1 MCAVVAKLTRRW
13 RSNMFAALI
22 MCTMLLTQTSWKR
35 LSFYKCFR
43 RKLFD
48 LNSGFLLFVLCLL
61 TIVSDAALVA
71 RTFEI
76 THFSNFESRW
86 LLPVWLFGELG
97 ISLLHALFQ
106 LHTVSLI
113 RNTPLKRPKRSPRG
127 VHVIFDPATTK
138 PRRHFFVV
146 ISSFVVCHFVI
157 FTQAP
162 KGRN

>member
-1 MCAVVAKLTRRW
+1 MYLCASKLASRAGLEAWLGAHITFVSGLFVVVVVSTG
-13 RSNMFAALI
+13 
-22 MCTMLLTQTSWKR
+22 
-35 LSFYKCFR
+35 
-43 RKLFD
+43 D
-48 LNSGFLLFVLCLL
+48 LLFMLCLL